1 MMDCYEIKFRTGAAQ
16 IHCGLCGRQTKSG
29 PGPELFVAES
39 AAPVC
44 RDCGRNVAPELTAL
58 LGLGQVAERVG
69 RMKRHTLVPPLE
81 ALLELAGA
89 AESYASHTAA
99 LKSAPQGLE
108 VLNAA

>member
-1 MMDCYEIKFRTGAAQ
+1 M
-16 IHCGLCGRQTKSG
+16 
-29 PGPELFVAES
+29 AES

-44 RDCGRNVAPELTAL
+44 RECGRHVAPELTAL

-89 AESYASHTAA
+89 AENYASHTAA
-99 LKSAPQGLE
+99 LKSASLGLE

>member
-1 MMDCYEIKFRTGAAQ
+1 M
-16 IHCGLCGRQTKSG
+16 S
-29 PGPELFVAES
+29 ES

-44 RDCGRNVAPELTAL
+44 RECGRHVAPELTAL
-58 LGLGQVAERVG
+58 LSLGQVAERVG

-89 AESYASHTAA
+89 AENYAFQTAA
-99 LKSAPQGLE
+99 LKSASPGLE